1 MRVWIP
7 GSEWRKLRRE
17 IIARA
22 TGYVGMQ
29 IKRNIRN
36 TFYGGAS
43 NFARG
48 VKVYP
53 HNGVVFIN
61 RKYATT
67 HEYGA
72 VIEGKR
78 SPKKMLK
85 FKPRGAGRGQ
95 YVFRRRVKIPAR
107 PYVQPALDK
116 LATTGANIG

>member
-1 MRVWIP
+1 MRFKIP
-7 GSEWRKLRRE
+7 AKEKRKLAKE
-17 IIARA
+17 ILARA
-22 TGYVGMQ
+22 TGFVGMQ
-29 IKRNIRN
+29 VKRNIRT

-53 HNGVVFIN
+53 AKGEVFIN

-72 VIEGKR
+72 VIV
-78 SPKKMLK
+78 PVKKKALR

-95 YVFRRRVKIPAR
+95 YVFAKRVIIPAR

-116 LATTGANIG
+116 LASTSRSL

>member
-1 MRVWIP
+1 MRARIP
-7 GSEWRKLRRE
+7 ASEMRKLGRE
-17 IIARA
+17 IVARA

-53 HNGVVFIN
+53 KQGEVFIN

-72 VIEGKR
+72 VIRPVRRKALR
-78 SPKKMLK
+78 

-95 YVFRRRVKIPAR
+95 YVFARRVVIPAR